1 MAKKPWEPVVSQLID
16 STKKSTSKKSTP
28 KKSSKSAGKAASSAA
43 KKSSSKAPKK
53 PALSTP
59 KKLTRA
65 EKREANIKKH
75 WEEREGDLN
84 ARAAA
89 KAAEK
94 AAQRAENQR
103 LWREM
108 RSERDLKREAAWS
121 KYKGKKSKGK

>member
-1 MAKKPWEPVVSQLID
+1 MAKKPLDEIIQAAIS
-16 STKKSTSKKSTP
+16 STKKSTAKKTSKV
-28 KKSSKSAGKAASSAA
+28 AGKTASSGTKKAA
-43 KKSSSKAPKK
+43 GKVTSRGK
-53 PALSTP
+53 LSTP

-65 EKREANIKKH
+65 EKREINIQKH
-75 WEEREGDLN
+75 WEAREGDLN
-84 ARAAA
+84 SRAAA

-121 KYKGKKSKGK
+121 KYKSKKSKGK

>member
-1 MAKKPWEPVVSQLID
+1 MAKKPWEPVVSQLVE
-16 STKKSTSKKSTP
+16 STKKSTSKKT
-28 KKSSKSAGKAASSAA
+28 SKAAGKVVAGGA
-43 KKSSSKAPKK
+43 KKAAGKTTKK
-53 PALSTP
+53 PSLSTP

-65 EKREANIKKH
+65 EKREINIKKH
-75 WEEREGDLN
+75 WEAREGDLDT
-84 ARAAA
+84 RAAA

-121 KYKGKKSKGK
+121 KYKSKKSKGK